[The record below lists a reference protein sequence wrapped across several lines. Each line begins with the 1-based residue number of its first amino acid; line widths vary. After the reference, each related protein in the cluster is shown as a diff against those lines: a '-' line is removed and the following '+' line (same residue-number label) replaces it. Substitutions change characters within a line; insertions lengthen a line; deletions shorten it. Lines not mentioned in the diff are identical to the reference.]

1 MLKWSRINYHPNLP
15 LGADGR
21 RVTAGPE
28 HIRLSKDAAREGM
41 VLLKNEGGALPLRRG
56 ARVALFGKGTYDYVK
71 GGGGSGDV
79 TVPYTRNLA
88 DGIKQYP
95 DRVTLFEGTDAFY
108 GEYVRAQY
116 AAGLA
121 PGTVAEPELPDAL
134 VERAAAFADVAIIS
148 ISRFSSEGWDRKSA
162 FDTIK
167 EHKGVW
173 VDDPKYHLTQAL
185 FPKGDFYLTDG
196 EAEVVRKVKAAFG
209 TVIVVLNV
217 GGVFDTSFFRDDPAI
232 QAALMG
238 WQAGMEGGLAE
249 AELLLGVA
257 NPSGKLADTFAATLE
272 DYPSSPNFYE
282 SDEYVNYEDD
292 IYVGYR
298 YFETIPGAAAKVNY
312 PFGFGLSYTTFAVED
327 ASVCEADGEIVARAT
342 VVNTGDVPGREVVQ
356 VYFSA
361 PQAKLGVPA
370 RQLAGWKKTRLLMP
384 GDIQRVEIR
393 FPVTQMAAYDD
404 TGKVQKSAWVLE
416 AGEYR
421 FFLGT
426 DVRAPQADFVWTLDK
441 DRVVEQ
447 LTQRM
452 TPTQLTRRMRP
463 DGSYEPVPTGEPF
476 DTDAN
481 ALGRMPD
488 HEMDGVTPAVRAQAP
503 YHLYGEAATQRLERN
518 GQLIDVAEGKMTLDA
533 FIASLTD
540 EDLAW
545 LLGGQPNA
553 GVANTFGYGNLPE
566 HGVPNAMT
574 ADGPAGVRILPHV
587 GVKTTAFPCA
597 CLLACTWDSALTEAV
612 GRAVGEEVKENNIAA
627 WLAPGVNIHR
637 NPLCGRNF
645 EYYSEDPLLTGHLA
659 GALVR
664 GVQSNGVAATVKHMA
679 LNNKETYRK
688 ESDSRAT
695 ERAIREIYLRA
706 FEIIVKQ
713 YDVWSVMTS
722 YNLINGHRASE
733 YADMITGVLREEWGF
748 DGLVTTD
755 WWTSGEHYK
764 ECAAGNDMKMGAG
777 FPLRLLEA
785 LRVGALKRSDM
796 ELAAKH
802 ILGMILKLD

>member
-1 MLKWSRINYHPNLP
+1 MNKWSRINYHPNLP

-28 HIRLSKDAAREGM
+28 HIRVSKDAAREGM

-88 DGIKQYP
+88 EGMKQYP

-108 GEYVRAQY
+108 REHVRAQY
-116 AAGLA
+116 AAGRE
-121 PGTVAEPELPDAL
+121 PGSVEEPELPDAL
-134 VERAAAFADVAIIS
+134 VKDAAAFADAAVIS
-148 ISRFSSEGWDRKSA
+148 VSRFSSEGWDRKSA
-162 FDTIK
+162 FDTI
-167 EHKGVW
+167 EQHKGVW
-173 VDDPKYHLTQAL
+173 VEDPRYHLTQAL
-185 FPKGDFYLTDG
+185 FPKGDFYLTDA
-196 EAEVVRKVKAAFG
+196 EAAMVDKVKAAFK

-217 GGVFDTSFFRDDPAI
+217 GGVFDTSFFKDDPRI
-232 QAALMG
+232 QAALMA
-238 WQAGMEGGLAE
+238 WQAGLEGGLAE

-257 NPSGKLADTFAATLE
+257 NPSGKLADTFAATLD

-282 SDEYVNYEDD
+282 SDDFVNYEDD

-312 PFGFGLSYTTFAVED
+312 PFGFGLSYTTFALED
-327 ASVCEADGEIVARAT
+327 ARACEEGGEIVACAT
-342 VVNTGDVPGREVVQ
+342 VINTGDMPGREVAQ
-356 VYFSA
+356 LYFSA
-361 PQAKLGVPA
+361 PQGKLGKPA

-384 GDIQRVEIR
+384 GEAQRVEIR
-393 FPVTQMAAYDD
+393 FPVERMASYDD
-404 TGKVQKSAWVLE
+404 LGKVQASAWLLE

-426 DVRAPQADFVWTLDK
+426 DVRAPKLDFAWTLDET
-441 DRVVEQ
+441 RVVEQ
-447 LTQRM
+447 LT
-452 TPTQLTRRMRP
+452 RRMAPSQLKRRMLP
-463 DGSYEPVPTGEPF
+463 DGGYEPLEQGEPF

-481 ALGRMPD
+481 ALTPLTRP
-488 HEMDGVTPAVRAQAP
+488 EMDGTSPATRARAS
-503 YHLYGEAATQRLERN
+503 YHLYGAAAIKNRQFIE
-518 GQLIDVAEGKMTLDA
+518 VAEGKLSLDE
-533 FIASLTD
+533 FISLLSD

-553 GVANTFGYGNLPE
+553 GVANTFGYGNLPQW
-566 HGVPNAMT
+566 GVPNTMT
-574 ADGPAGVRILPHV
+574 ADGPAGVRIQPQV

-597 CLLACTWDSALTEAV
+597 CLLACTWDEALTEAV
-612 GRAVGEEVKENNIAA
+612 GRAVGEEVKENNIGA

-664 GVQSNGVAATVKHMA
+664 GVQSNGVAATAKHLA
-679 LNNKETYRK
+679 LNNKETNRK
-688 ESDSRAT
+688 ECDSRAS
-695 ERAIREIYLRA
+695 ERAIREIYLKA
-706 FEIIVKQ
+706 FEIIVKE
-713 YDVWSVMTS
+713 YDVWSIMTS

-733 YADMITGVLREEWGF
+733 YADMLNGILRGEWGF
-748 DGLVTTD
+748 EGLVTTD
-755 WWTSGEHYK
+755 WWTYGEHYK
-764 ECAAGNDMKMGAG
+764 ECAAGNDMKMGSG
-777 FPLRLLEA
+777 YPDRLLKA
-785 LRVGALKRSDM
+785 LEVGALTRGEM

>member
-1 MLKWSRINYHPNLP
+1 MNKWSRINYHPNLP

-28 HIRLSKDAAREGM
+28 HIRVSKDAAREGM

-88 DGIKQYP
+88 EGMKQYP

-108 GEYVRAQY
+108 REHVRAQY
-116 AAGLA
+116 AAGRE
-121 PGTVAEPELPDAL
+121 PGSVEEPELPDAL
-134 VERAAAFADVAIIS
+134 VKDAAAFADAAVIS
-148 ISRFSSEGWDRKSA
+148 VSRFSSEGWDRKSA
-162 FDTIK
+162 FDTI
-167 EHKGVW
+167 EQHKGVW
-173 VDDPKYHLTQAL
+173 VEDPRYHLTQAL
-185 FPKGDFYLTDG
+185 FPKGDFYLTDA
-196 EAEVVRKVKAAFG
+196 EAAMVDKVKAAFK

-217 GGVFDTSFFRDDPAI
+217 GGVFDTSFFKDDPRI
-232 QAALMG
+232 QAALMA
-238 WQAGMEGGLAE
+238 WQAGLEGGLAE

-257 NPSGKLADTFAATLE
+257 NPSGKLADTFAATLD

-282 SDEYVNYEDD
+282 SDDFVNYEDD

-312 PFGFGLSYTTFAVED
+312 PFGFGLSYTTFALED
-327 ASVCEADGEIVARAT
+327 ARACEEGGEIVACAT
-342 VVNTGDVPGREVVQ
+342 VINTGDMPGREVAQ
-356 VYFSA
+356 LYFSA
-361 PQAKLGVPA
+361 PQGKLGKPA

-384 GDIQRVEIR
+384 GEAQRVEIR
-393 FPVTQMAAYDD
+393 FPVERMASYDD
-404 TGKVQKSAWVLE
+404 LGKVQASAWLLE

-426 DVRAPQADFVWTLDK
+426 DVRAPRLDFAWTLDET
-441 DRVVEQ
+441 RVVEQ
-447 LTQRM
+447 LT
-452 TPTQLTRRMRP
+452 RRMAPSQLKRRMLP
-463 DGSYEPVPTGEPF
+463 DGGYEPLEQGEPF

-481 ALGRMPD
+481 ALTPLTRP
-488 HEMDGVTPAVRAQAP
+488 EMDGTSPATRARAS
-503 YHLYGEAATQRLERN
+503 YHLYGAAAIKNRQFIE
-518 GQLIDVAEGKMTLDA
+518 VAEGKLSLDE
-533 FIASLTD
+533 FISLLSD

-553 GVANTFGYGNLPE
+553 GVANTFGYGNLPQW
-566 HGVPNAMT
+566 GVPNTMT
-574 ADGPAGVRILPHV
+574 ADGPAGVRIQPQV

-597 CLLACTWDSALTEAV
+597 CLLACTWDEALTEAV
-612 GRAVGEEVKENNIAA
+612 GRAVGEEVKENNIGA

-664 GVQSNGVAATVKHMA
+664 GVQSNGVAATAKHLA
-679 LNNKETYRK
+679 LNNKETNRK
-688 ESDSRAT
+688 ECDSRAS
-695 ERAIREIYLRA
+695 ERAIREIYLKA
-706 FEIIVKQ
+706 FEIIVKE
-713 YDVWSVMTS
+713 YDVWSIMTS

-733 YADMITGVLREEWGF
+733 YADMLNGILRGEWGF
-748 DGLVTTD
+748 EGLVTTD
-755 WWTSGEHYK
+755 WWTYGEHYK
-764 ECAAGNDMKMGAG
+764 ECAAGNDMKMGSG
-777 FPLRLLEA
+777 YPDRLLKA
-785 LRVGALKRSDM
+785 LEVGALTRGEM